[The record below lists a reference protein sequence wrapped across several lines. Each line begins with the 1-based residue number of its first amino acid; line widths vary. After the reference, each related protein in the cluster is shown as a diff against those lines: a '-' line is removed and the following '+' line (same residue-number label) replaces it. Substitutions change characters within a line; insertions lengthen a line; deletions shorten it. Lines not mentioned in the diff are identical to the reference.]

1 MMPFTV
7 LITSAGRRVG
17 LANCFRDA
25 GMRLGVPVRVLAADL
40 SPSLS
45 AACAI
50 ADAAYALPRVDEPG
64 YADAVSE
71 ICAREGVALV
81 VPTIDPELLPLSE
94 AADRLAANGT
104 RAHVSA
110 PETIAI
116 ARDKLQTALVL
127 DAAGISVPES
137 APPQAAHI
145 GTQALPFP
153 LIAKPRGGSSSVGLR
168 IIESKADL
176 AALDATEQYI
186 VQRKLSGAEFT
197 VNVFIDRQGAL
208 RAAVPHRRIEI
219 RAGEVSKGRTE
230 RHDTMTDVAAKLAEI
245 LPGARGALCFQCF
258 LTDLGPVV
266 FEINARFGGG
276 YPLAHAAGAR
286 FTQWLIEEE
295 LGLISTAEDNWRSD
309 LLMLR
314 HDSEIF
320 R

>member
-1 MMPFTV
+1 MTPFTV

-25 GMRLGVPVRVLAADL
+25 GMRLGIPVRVLAADL
-40 SPSLS
+40 VPDLS

-50 ADAAYALPRVDEPG
+50 ADAAYALPRVTEPG
-64 YADAVSE
+64 YIDAVSE

-81 VPTIDPELLPLSE
+81 VPTIDPELLAFAE
-94 AADRLAANGT
+94 AADHLAANGT

-116 ARDKLQTALVL
+116 ARDKLRTALVL
-127 DAAGISVPES
+127 GANGIAVPDGASPE
-137 APPQAAHI
+137 AAHI

-153 LIAKPRGGSSSVGLR
+153 LIAKPRGGSSSIGLR
-168 IIESKADL
+168 IVENEADV
-176 AALDATEQYI
+176 AALDANEHYI
-186 VQRKLSGAEFT
+186 VQQKLSGPEFT
-197 VNVFIDRQGAL
+197 VNIFIDRQGEL
-208 RAAVPHRRIEI
+208 RAAVPHRRIET

-230 RHDTMTDVAAKLAEI
+230 RHDAMTAVAAKLAKA

-295 LGLISTAEDNWRSD
+295 LGIPPTTSD
-309 LLMLR
+309 TWQDGLLMLR